1 MTLGPA
7 AGNVGMYVA
16 REMLASVPE
25 AQQQAYLNMVEE
37 ISSLKYQLGVEV
49 ARQLP
54 RLLANHDSD
63 AVARYL
69 TQIRRVADV
78 GWKSGVEVARQLPD
92 LYDAPDPSLAESYVE
107 IISDATTGTAG
118 DPQTQSMAQ
127 EL

>member
-16 REMLASVPE
+16 REMLARVPE

-78 GWKSGVEVARQLPD
+78 GWKSVV
-92 LYDAPDPSLAESYVE
+92 
-107 IISDATTGTAG
+107 
-118 DPQTQSMAQ
+118 
-127 EL
+127 